1 MAKAP
6 KETVQTEAAGFP
18 VTLEEFLTEIS
29 RAKTESKAGFRV
41 VCKQSGITGNK
52 MRDEWQS
59 LFDLYASKPTKISWA
74 EWQKTGGR

>member
-6 KETVQTEAAGFP
+6 KEIEQEEPAGFP

-29 RAKTESKAGFRV
+29 RAKTESKAGFRM

-52 MRDEWQS
+52 MRDEWQK
-59 LFDLYASKPTKISWA
+59 LFDLYTSKPTKISWA